1 MLLLVPKIDRGSVS
15 ERKCNVLQQDPHI
28 IVGQLMPGQL
38 LFPPTLDAT
47 ETASTVVPLQNWW
60 IGNGLLWLL
69 NSKALLFL
77 GRRGGGVASCAT
89 GYQT

>member
-47 ETASTVVPLQNWW
+47 ETASTVVPLQAELVDWE
-60 IGNGLLWLL
+60 
-69 NSKALLFL
+69 
-77 GRRGGGVASCAT
+77 RAT
-89 GYQT
+89 MAIEQ